1 MIFANTDNEI
11 TLIYNSTE
19 KVGKKILAYIQ
30 AENLP
35 VHNVDLVHEKLSPTH
50 WADLSARMNIPVRD
64 FVNTESADFIQK
76 FPDVNDLSD
85 NDWLTVLVNNP
96 DVLKAPIV
104 MKGDKIVMMSNAQ
117 DMLRFV

>member
-1 MIFANTDNEI
+1 MIFANTDHEI
-11 TLIYNSTE
+11 TLIYNSDE
-19 KVGKKILAYIQ
+19 HIGKQILAFIQ

-35 VHNVDLVHEKLSPTH
+35 AHTIDLVHETLSPTH
-50 WADLSARMNIPVRD
+50 WADLSVRMNMPIRD
-64 FVNTESADFIQK
+64 FVNTERAAFIQK
-76 FPDVNDLSD
+76 FPNIKDLSD